1 MGSNPSRR
9 TQQLSTSSWSNG
21 HDTAL
26 RTLGWEFDSLRGD
39 HADIARWICGKVVV
53 MESILLRDYASRG
66 WSVRDISKATG
77 KSYTTVRYWL
87 NKHQIKTNGSL
98 HTATPWTPV
107 HVAELSKNCDSMREI
122 LEALGCGSSSGEY
135 KALRKYADKHN
146 IKLPTY
152 TRKGRPSTSEPIWP
166 RLSDEEF
173 FAFGVKR
180 DGKGLRTRLIKS
192 GRPYICSS
200 CGQGPEWLG
209 KPLVIQV
216 DHIDGDS
223 YNNVKSN
230 LRFLCP
236 NCHTQTDTYGRKK
249 RTPL

>member
-1 MGSNPSRR
+1 M
-9 TQQLSTSSWSNG
+9 
-21 HDTAL
+21 D
-26 RTLGWEFDSLRGD
+26 
-39 HADIARWICGKVVV
+39 
-53 MESILLRDYASRG
+53 SILLRDYASRG

-87 NKHQIKTNGSL
+87 KKHRIVTRGSQ
-98 HTATPWTPV
+98 HTSTPWTPV
-107 HVAELSKNCDSMREI
+107 RVAELCKTLLSMKEV
-122 LEALGCGSSSGEY
+122 LSALGCGTSSGEY
-135 KALRKYADKHN
+135 KALKKFAEMHG
-146 IKLPTY
+146 ITLPTY
-152 TRKGRPSTSEPIWP
+152 QATGRPSNGTGIRA

-173 FAFGVKR
+173 FSYGVKR
-180 DGKGLRTRLIKS
+180 DGAGLRKRLIQS
-192 GRPYICSS
+192 GRLYVCS
-200 CGQGPEWLG
+200 CGQGPEWQG